1 MNFKKDVLNKIFW
14 VTIFAITMAYLETAI
29 VVYLREL
36 YYPNGFSFP
45 LMPIENNIAIVEI
58 GREFATILMLISISV
73 LVAKKFTERFAYFLL
88 SFAVW
93 DIFYYVFLKLL
104 LNWPESFLTW
114 DILFLIPIPWVGP
127 VIAPVLLS
135 LTMIF
140 FAVLIL
146 FFNIEFERVKIKALD
161 WMLLTLGSLVVIL
174 SFVRDYASFV
184 LSKYNLSEIFQP
196 DSKDA
201 LMTMSLKYFPNE
213 FIWWIFWLGEII
225 ILLGIFTFYNRTKGL
240 LRKDKIEV

>member
-1 MNFKKDVLNKIFW
+1 MNLKSELLKKIFW

-45 LMPIENNIAIVEI
+45 LMPIKNNIALVEI
-58 GREFATILMLISISV
+58 WREVATILMLISISV
-73 LVAKKFTERFAYFLL
+73 LVAKKFSERFAYFLL
-88 SFAVW
+88 AFAVW

-114 DILFLIPIPWVGP
+114 DILFLIPLPWVGP

-146 FFNIEFERVKIKALD
+146 FFNIEFEKVKIKALD
-161 WMLLTLGSLVVIL
+161 WMLLTLGSFVVIL
-174 SFVRDYASFV
+174 SFIWDYASFV
-184 LSKYNLSEIFQP
+184 LSKYNLSEIFQS

-201 LMTMSLKYFPNE
+201 LMTMFLKYFPNE
-213 FIWWIFWLGEII
+213 FIWWPFWLGEII
-225 ILLGIFTFYNRTKGL
+225 ILSGIFTFYFRTK
-240 LRKDKIEV
+240 KQV